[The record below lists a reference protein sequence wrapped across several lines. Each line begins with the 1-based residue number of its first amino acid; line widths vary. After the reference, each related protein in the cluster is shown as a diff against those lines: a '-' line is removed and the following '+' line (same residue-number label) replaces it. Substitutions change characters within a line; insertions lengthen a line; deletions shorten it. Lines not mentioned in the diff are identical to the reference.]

1 MVKHTLLSLTRRK
14 KKRSKH
20 YLSKSRR
27 KMRGGRM
34 VNKANQARKAVII
47 NLLTKQKGGSND
59 PRLLTVSRTEDPDS
73 VLTLQR
79 VKTEEEV

>member
-1 MVKHTLLSLTRRK
+1 MVKHRVLSLTRRK
-14 KKRSKH
+14 KKRSKQ
-20 YLSKSRR
+20 YLSRSRR
-27 KMRGGRM
+27 KMRGGNM
-34 VNKANQARKAVII
+34 YEEANKARTNVIVK
-47 NLLTKQKGGSND
+47 LLSKQKGGSND

>member
-1 MVKHTLLSLTRRK
+1 MVKHRLLSLTRRK
-14 KKRSKH
+14 KKRSKQ

-27 KMRGGRM
+27 KIRGGGIA
-34 VNKANQARKAVII
+34 NNANQARKDIII
-47 NLLTKQKGGSND
+47 NLLTNQKGGSND

>member
-1 MVKHTLLSLTRRK
+1 
-14 KKRSKH
+14 
-20 YLSKSRR
+20 
-27 KMRGGRM
+27 MRGGRM
-34 VNKANQARKAVII
+34 VNKANQARTAVII

-79 VKTEEEV
+79 VNTEEEV

>member
-14 KKRSKH
+14 KKRSKQ
-20 YLSKSRR
+20 YLSKSRH
-27 KMRGGRM
+27 KMRGGGIANR
-34 VNKANQARKAVII
+34 ANQARKGVIL
-47 NLLTKQKGGSND
+47 NLLTKQKGDSND

>member
-1 MVKHTLLSLTRRK
+1 
-14 KKRSKH
+14 
-20 YLSKSRR
+20 
-27 KMRGGRM
+27 M

>member
-1 MVKHTLLSLTRRK
+1 
-14 KKRSKH
+14 
-20 YLSKSRR
+20 
-27 KMRGGRM
+27 MRGGRM
-34 VNKANQARKAVII
+34 VNKANQARTAVIL

-79 VKTEEEV
+79 VNTEEEV

>member
-1 MVKHTLLSLTRRK
+1 
-14 KKRSKH
+14 
-20 YLSKSRR
+20 
-27 KMRGGRM
+27 MRGGRV
-34 VNKANQARKAVII
+34 VNKANQARTAVII